1 MKLFLLTLLI
11 AGSMATKSIDYID
24 ELLEVKPSTIN
35 DDGIENRLAFI
46 VLRSFSRAFSKI
58 DNPREARDFVFDLHR
73 VYNHDWTF
81 NNGKM
86 SELVEKH
93 DNNSL
98 SDLYVVLKSFESLY
112 QMQFLDIA
120 ERRTKWKNREESIH

>member
-11 AGSMATKSIDYID
+11 AGSMATKSTDYID
-24 ELLEVKPSTIN
+24 RLLEVKPSTID

-46 VLRSFSRAFSKI
+46 VLRSFSSAFSEI
-58 DNPREARDFVFDLHR
+58 DNPREARDFVSDLHR

-81 NNGKM
+81 NKGKM

-98 SDLYVVLKSFESLY
+98 SDLYVILKSFENLY
-112 QMQFLDIA
+112 RMQSLDIA
-120 ERRTKWKNREESIH
+120 EMRTKWKNREESIH